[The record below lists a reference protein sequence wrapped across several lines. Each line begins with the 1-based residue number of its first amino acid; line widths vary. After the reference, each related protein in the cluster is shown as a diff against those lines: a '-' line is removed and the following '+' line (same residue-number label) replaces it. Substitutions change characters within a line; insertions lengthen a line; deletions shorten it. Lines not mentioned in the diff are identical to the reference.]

1 MSAAAQ
7 GRITPENTRL
17 IPLSQITPSRTNAHT
32 GARFKRGSL
41 AGLAASIKADGII
54 QPLLVRPIN
63 DPNRPG
69 KSFEIVA
76 GERRY
81 RAAELAELAEAPCVV
96 TELCEADAL
105 QVQLVENLQREGLH
119 PLDEAKAF
127 FRLQKESELTVA
139 EIAARVGKTAPDV
152 ARRLALN
159 SLIKEAKADFRADHI
174 TLGHAL
180 EICRLSPDVQR
191 AALAACYETRH
202 VYDEEAEEYVPVPDK
217 SEPRTVEELR
227 SWLRANVHLNLN
239 AAPFK
244 TSDASLRE
252 DGLTCVE
259 CPNRTGFN
267 RTLFADVKGAD
278 TCLVPACYQGKV
290 QALVQIV
297 SAKLTEK
304 RADESPAPL
313 VSPYWNTS
321 AGEEG
326 REVLP
331 RSRYEVIEDEAEACE
346 YAEWG
351 VYVEGQPI
359 GQKVLICREPT
370 CKDHLGR
377 VRGHASVAVSSS
389 ASVGGQQQDDTGKR
403 NVRKQELFD
412 VKVDEEV
419 RLRVFAEALKT
430 FSYPLDRSLLN
441 MVAVAHFRRIPS
453 ADQKTIIKVFG
464 LSEEDGHKLQ
474 MRGNEGVELMA
485 QQSDDRVAQ
494 FMVLCSIAHFGANQ
508 YGNCRVSQELVTSIA
523 QVRGVNHR
531 LIDAQVRHERC
542 AKKYKGAHAAYLAAV
557 TEGRD
562 AALPVVYETPQ
573 TAQGALKSSA
583 GKEDGQRQQQA
594 A

>member
-7 GRITPENTRL
+7 GRVTPENTKVL
-17 IPLSQITPSRTNAHT
+17 PLSEITPSLTNAHT

-41 AGLAASIKADGII
+41 AGLAASIRADGII

-69 KSFEIVA
+69 KKYEIVA

-96 TELCEADAL
+96 TELCAADAL

-127 FRLQKESELTVA
+127 YRLQKESELTVA

-152 ARRLALN
+152 ARRLSLN
-159 SLIKEAKADFRADHI
+159 SLVKEAKADYRAGFI

-191 AALAACYETRH
+191 AALAACYETNH
-202 VYDEEAEEYVPVPDK
+202 EWSDEAQEYVPVLDK
-217 SEPRTVEELR
+217 SEPRTVEQLKA
-227 SWLRANVHLNLN
+227 WLRANVHLNLN

-244 TSDASLRE
+244 TTDASLRE

-259 CPNRTGFN
+259 CPNRTGYN
-267 RTLFADVKGAD
+267 KTLFADVKGAD

-290 QALVQIV
+290 QTLVQIV

-304 RADESPAPL
+304 RDDETPAPL

-331 RSRYEVIEDEAEACE
+331 RSRYEAIEDEAEGCE

-351 VYVEGQPI
+351 VYVEGQNI

-377 VRGHASVAVSSS
+377 VRGHASVAVTSS
-389 ASVGGQQQDDTGKR
+389 ASVGQQQDDSAKR
-403 NVRKQELFD
+403 NARKQELFD
-412 VKVDEEV
+412 IKVDEEV
-419 RLRVFAEALKT
+419 RLRVFTEALKT
-430 FSYPLDRSLLN
+430 FSYPLDRTLLD

-453 ADQKTIIKVFG
+453 DDQKTIIKVFG
-464 LSEEDGHKLQ
+464 LSEEDGYKLKG
-474 MRGNEGVELMA
+474 RGNEGVELLA
-485 QQSDDRVAQ
+485 RESDDRVAQ

-508 YGNCRVSQELVTSIA
+508 YKNRRVSQEMVTSIA

-531 LIDAQVRHERC
+531 LIDAQVRHERS
-542 AKKYKGAHAAYLAAV
+542 AKKYKSAHAAYLAAV
-557 TEGRD
+557 EAGRD
-562 AALPVVYETPQ
+562 VALPVVYETPQ
-573 TAQGALKSSA
+573 TAQGALKTSA